1 MWNEI
6 PLCPLYQKG
15 VGELRRYI
23 EYSIDTFEY
32 SM

>member
-6 PLCPLYQKG
+6 PHPLYQKG
-15 VGELRRYI
+15 VGDLRHNI